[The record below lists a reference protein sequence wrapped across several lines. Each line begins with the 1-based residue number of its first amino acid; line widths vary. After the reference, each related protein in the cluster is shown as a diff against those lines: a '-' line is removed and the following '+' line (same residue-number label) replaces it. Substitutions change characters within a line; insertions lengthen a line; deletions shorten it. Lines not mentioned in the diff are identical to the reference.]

1 MQKLGCNSIFAA
13 VTEISKRYFLEI
25 AYNGAAY
32 HGWQSQKNAT
42 SVQQTIETALSTL
55 LRVPVAIM
63 GSGRT
68 DTGVH
73 ASQQFAHVVI
83 ESEIHLPDFLKKL
96 NALLPKDIAV
106 YSILPVRDEAHARFD
121 AVWRSYVYK
130 IATRKD
136 PFGNGLNWCYYRPLD
151 ILAMNQASRLLL
163 SHEDFECFS
172 KVKTD
177 VNHFGCKIKTA
188 FWEQIGNEI
197 HFHITANRFLR
208 GMVRAIVGTLVLV
221 GEGRLTLE
229 QFQEVL
235 DSKDRSNAGSSAPA
249 SGLFLCSVVY
259 PEDIFV

>member
-1 MQKLGCNSIFAA
+1 MRKLGCNSIFAA

-42 SVQQTIETALSTL
+42 SVQQTIEKSLSTL
-55 LRVPVAIM
+55 MRGPVEIM

-73 ASQQFAHVVI
+73 ASQQFAHVI
-83 ESEIHLPDFLKKL
+83 FESEVQQADFLKKL

-106 YSILPVRDEAHARFD
+106 HRILPVRDDAHARFN
-121 AVWRSYVYK
+121 AIWRSYVYK
-130 IATRKD
+130 ITTKKD
-136 PFGNGLNWCYYRPLD
+136 PFGFGLSWHYYRPLD
-151 ILAMNQASRLLL
+151 LQAMNQASKLLL
-163 SHEDFECFS
+163 THQDFQCFS

-221 GEGRLTLE
+221 GEGRLTSE
-229 QFQEVL
+229 QFQEIL
-235 DSKDRSNAGSSAPA
+235 DSKDRSKAGSSAPA
-249 SGLFLCSVVY
+249 SGLFLCSVEY
-259 PEDIFV
+259 PEDIFI